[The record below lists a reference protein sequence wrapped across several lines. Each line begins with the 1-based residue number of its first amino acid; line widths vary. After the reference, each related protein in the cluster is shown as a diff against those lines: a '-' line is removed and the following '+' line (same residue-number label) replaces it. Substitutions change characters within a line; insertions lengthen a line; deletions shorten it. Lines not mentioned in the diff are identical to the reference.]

1 MKEKFINV
9 INVLLEF
16 QENNPNIYIGGSI
29 SLILQK
35 VIPVRIPKDI
45 DIISTQRTH
54 ICEIFHLDKPQHK
67 LFRRHKYNDI
77 LFELFYN
84 PKAQYIEYT
93 IKNKVLKLSP
103 IDEIFKWKINPPYN
117 FNKSDSIKHSKDIKA
132 YNNYLRCK

>member
-1 MKEKFINV
+1 MKKKFIN
-9 INVLLEF
+9 IIDTLLEF

-45 DIISTQRTH
+45 DIITPQRTY
-54 ICEIFHLDKPQHK
+54 ICEIFHLDKPKHRF
-67 LFRRHKYNDI
+67 FRRYKYNDV

-93 IKNKVLKLSP
+93 IKNKILKLSP
-103 IDEIFKWKINPPYN
+103 IDEVFEWKINPPYI
-117 FNKSDSIKHSKDIKA
+117 FNESSSKKHSKDIKE
-132 YNNYLRCK
+132 YNKYLRYK